1 MYGGSH
7 TLVHIGGCLRSSS
20 VMKKQPALES
30 IVFVIDD
37 DASVRASLQSLF
49 ESVGFRVQLYSSA
62 DEFLQSERPDLP
74 CCLVLDVRLPG
85 LSGLEFQSEL
95 AKMGTDLPII
105 FMTGHGDIP
114 MTVQAMKAGAVEFL
128 TKPCRDQQLLD
139 AVRLAIE
146 VHRARRKEE
155 KHIAVLRNQFA
166 SLTAREKE
174 VVGLV
179 TAGLLNKQ
187 IAAELDISE
196 VTVKMHRGNII
207 RKMQARSLADLVR
220 MADLLGVARSRRV
233 AT

>member
-1 MYGGSH
+1 
-7 TLVHIGGCLRSSS
+7 
-20 VMKKQPALES
+20 MKKQTPIES
-30 IVFVIDD
+30 VVFVVDD
-37 DASVRASLQSLF
+37 DASVRASLKSLF
-49 ESVGFRVQLYSSA
+49 ESVGLHVQLFGSA
-62 DEFLQSERPDLP
+62 DDFLQSERPDVP

-95 AKMGTDLPII
+95 ARAGTDMPII

-128 TKPCRDQQLLD
+128 TKPCRDQELLD
-139 AVRLAIE
+139 AVRVAIE
-146 VHRARRKEE
+146 GHRASRKEK
-155 KHIAVLRNQFA
+155 KHLAVLRGQFA

-174 VVGLV
+174 IVGLV

-196 VTVKMHRGNII
+196 VTVKMHRGNIM
-207 RKMQARSLADLVR
+207 RKMQARSLANLVR
-220 MADLLGVARSRRV
+220 MADLLGVSQSKPT

>member
-1 MYGGSH
+1 
-7 TLVHIGGCLRSSS
+7 
-20 VMKKQPALES
+20 MKKQTPIES
-30 IVFVIDD
+30 VVFVVDD
-37 DASVRASLQSLF
+37 DASVRASLKSLF
-49 ESVGFRVQLYSSA
+49 ESVGLHVQLFGSA
-62 DEFLQSERPDLP
+62 DDFLQSERPDVP

-95 AKMGTDLPII
+95 ARAGTDMPII

-128 TKPCRDQQLLD
+128 TKPCRDQELLD
-139 AVRLAIE
+139 AVRVAIE
-146 VHRARRKEE
+146 GHRASRKEK
-155 KHIAVLRNQFA
+155 KHLAVLRGQFA

-174 VVGLV
+174 IVGLV

-196 VTVKMHRGNII
+196 VTVKMHRGNIM
-207 RKMQARSLADLVR
+207 RKMQARSLANLVR
-220 MADLLGVARSRRV
+220 MADLLGVNQSKPT

>member
-1 MYGGSH
+1 MSGQP
-7 TLVHIGGCLRSSS
+7 TVES
-20 VMKKQPALES
+20 V
-30 IVFVIDD
+30 VFVIDD
-37 DASVRASLQSLF
+37 DASVRASLKSLF
-49 ESVGFRVQLYSSA
+49 KSVGLHVQLFGSA
-62 DEFLQSERPDLP
+62 DEFLQSERPDVP

-95 AKMGTDLPII
+95 AKAGTDMPII

-128 TKPCRDQQLLD
+128 TKPCRDQELLD

-146 VHRARRKEE
+146 GHRARRKEE
-155 KHIAVLRNQFA
+155 KHVAVLRGQFA

-196 VTVKMHRGNII
+196 VTVKMHRGNIM

-220 MADLLGVARSRRV
+220 MADLLGVSRSKPA